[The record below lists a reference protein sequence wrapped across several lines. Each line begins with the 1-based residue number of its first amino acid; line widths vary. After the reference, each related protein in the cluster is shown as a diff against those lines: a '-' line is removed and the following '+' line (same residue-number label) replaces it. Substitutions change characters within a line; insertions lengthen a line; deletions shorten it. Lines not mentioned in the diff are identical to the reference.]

1 MYQIQIPNLNENAD
15 VSQQV
20 VLNTK
25 MYTFNFKWVDTFCV
39 LDILLKDQYLV
50 KGRTITTQSD
60 LIGRVKNDELIT
72 GSLYLVNKY
81 DNTAEPT
88 QENFH
93 TDYYLVWVE

>member
-39 LDILLKDQYLV
+39 LDILLKDQYIV
-50 KGRTITTQSD
+50 KGRAITTQSD

>member
-1 MYQIQIPNLNENAD
+1 MYTIQIPNLNENAD
-15 VSQQV
+15 ISQPIIIGQ
-20 VLNTK
+20 K
-25 MYTFNFKWVDTFCV
+25 SYTFNFKWVDTFCL
-39 LDILLKDQYLV
+39 LDIILKDQYLV
-50 KGRTITTQSD
+50 KGRAITTASN
-60 LIGRVKNDELIT
+60 LIGRVKNEELIT

>member
-1 MYQIQIPNLNENAD
+1 MYEIQIPNLNENPD

-25 MYTFNFKWVDTFCV
+25 MYTFNFKWVDTFCL
-39 LDILLKDQYLV
+39 LDILLKDKYLV
-50 KGRTITTQSD
+50 KGRAITTQSN

-81 DNTAEPT
+81 NNYVQPT
-88 QENFH
+88 QETFH
-93 TDYYLVWVE
+93 TDYHLVWVE

>member
-25 MYTFNFKWVDTFCV
+25 MYTFNFKWVDTFCL

-50 KGRTITTQSD
+50 KGRAITTQSN
-60 LIGRVKNDELIT
+60 LISRVKNDELIT

>member
-50 KGRTITTQSD
+50 KGRAITTQSD

-81 DNTAEPT
+81 DNTTEPT